1 MFKDQRGIALFMALI
16 IIMFSAL
23 MTLVLT
29 GMSIINIKLC
39 GNLATHKKAVYA
51 AEAGKEYAR
60 ALLINNLPQ
69 IPGCEDDI
77 NLDNNSSFNINI
89 DPQDNENNLYL
100 IKSEGKYKKSRKKYK
115 ISLKI
120 NGE

>member
-69 IPGCEDDI
+69 IPGCEEDI
-77 NLDNNSSFNINI
+77 NLDNNSSFKINI
-89 DPQDNENNLYL
+89 APQDNEENLYL

-120 NGE
+120 SGE